1 MKDYIYPL
9 HNVTLGIALGE
20 ERTARMYSPT
30 PASGLF
36 LQQGEKKQH
45 FFAVRAASRNQ
56 NKQG

>member
-36 LQQGEKKQH
+36 LQGEKKH